1 MPVAKAYKRREYKI
15 FYSWCV
21 YTFLQCL
28 EVNCML
34 TKRIYDELELLS
46 RHIRVLEVVMK
57 KQPVGIIRISQ
68 ILGIEE
74 HEVRR
79 SLAALENNGFIKPT
93 PNGAIIDGNI
103 KDGLLELAEQ
113 LGEIEDIVKILRK
126 KVLTLVV

>member
-1 MPVAKAYKRREYKI
+1 
-15 FYSWCV
+15 
-21 YTFLQCL
+21 
-28 EVNCML
+28 ML

-57 KQPVGIIRISQ
+57 KQPVGIIRMSQ

-79 SLAALENNGFIKPT
+79 SLATLENNGFIKPT

-113 LGEIEDIVKILRK
+113 LEEIEDIVKILRK
-126 KVLTLVV
+126 KVLALVV

>member
-1 MPVAKAYKRREYKI
+1 
-15 FYSWCV
+15 
-21 YTFLQCL
+21 
-28 EVNCML
+28 ML

-79 SLAALENNGFIKPT
+79 SLATLENNGFIKPT

-103 KDGLLELAEQ
+103 KDSLLELAEQ

>member
-1 MPVAKAYKRREYKI
+1 MI
-15 FYSWCV
+15 
-21 YTFLQCL
+21 
-28 EVNCML
+28 

-79 SLAALENNGFIKPT
+79 SLATLENNGFIKPT
-93 PNGAIIDGNI
+93 PNGAVIEGNI
-103 KDGLLELAEQ
+103 KEGLLQLAEQ
-113 LGEIEDIVKILRK
+113 LEEIEDTVKIMRK
-126 KVLTLVV
+126 KVINLVV

>member
-1 MPVAKAYKRREYKI
+1 
-15 FYSWCV
+15 
-21 YTFLQCL
+21 
-28 EVNCML
+28 ML

-57 KQPVGIIRISQ
+57 KQPVGIIRMSQ

-103 KDGLLELAEQ
+103 KDDLLELAEQ